1 MCIKYLVIFIDAH
14 LNWKSQ
20 ILHISKKIK
29 RCVGILS
36 KLRHYVNIDTLIMFY
51 YSLIYFF
58 LNYCTITWGNT
69 YPTTL
74 QPLTLLQKRA
84 VRIITFSDFKAHTTP
99 LFYHLKLLKL
109 SDLIYF
115 KNALFMYE
123 YNKGTLP
130 SAFSLFFLPLNSAH
144 QYNTRLAEKKSFCLP
159 KIRTNYGKFNIRFHG
174 VKVWNSISDYLKDK
188 PLSTFKR
195 HLTESFLDNYSTQK

>member
-99 LFYHLKLLKL
+99 LFYHLKLLKR

-115 KNALFMYE
+115 KNPSSCTNTTKELFR
-123 YNKGTLP
+123 LP
-130 SAFSLFFLPLNSAH
+130 SVASS
-144 QYNTRLAEKKSFCLP
+144 
-159 KIRTNYGKFNIRFHG
+159 
-174 VKVWNSISDYLKDK
+174 YLKAVFN
-188 PLSTFKR
+188 STIQDWQNHFI
-195 HLTESFLDNYSTQK
+195 YQK

>member
-1 MCIKYLVIFIDAH
+1 ML
-14 LNWKSQ
+14 
-20 ILHISKKIK
+20 
-29 RCVGILS
+29 
-36 KLRHYVNIDTLIMFY
+36 Y
-51 YSLIYFF
+51 YSLIYSF

-74 QPLTLLQKRA
+74 QLLTLLQKRA
-84 VRIITFSDFKAHTTP
+84 VRIVNFSDFKAHTTP

-109 SDLIYF
+109 PDLIYL

-130 SAFSLFFLPLNSAH
+130 FAFSRFFLPLNSAH
-144 QYNTRLAEKKSFCLP
+144 QYNTRLAEKKSFYLP
-159 KIRTNYGKFNIRFHG
+159 KIRTNYSKFKIRFHG
-174 VKVWNSISDYLKDK
+174 VKVWNSIPDNLKDK

-195 HLTESFLDNYSTQK
+195 HLTESLLDNYSTQK